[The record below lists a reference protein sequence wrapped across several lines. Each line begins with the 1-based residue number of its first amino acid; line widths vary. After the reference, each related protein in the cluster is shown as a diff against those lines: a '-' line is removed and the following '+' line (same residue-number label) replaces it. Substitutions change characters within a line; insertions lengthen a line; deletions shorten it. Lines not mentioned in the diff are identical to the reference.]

1 MPSSPEPSPA
11 VLFDIDGT
19 LVDSNY
25 LHVHAWSRAFHEAGV
40 KAEAW
45 RIHRSIGMDGSRL
58 VGALSGNADD
68 DTDKR
73 LKDLHARFYS
83 ELSPLLRPLPGGR
96 EVLDLVASMG
106 LQVVLAT
113 SAPDDELSLLRA
125 VLDRDNVVSAVTSSA
140 DVENAKPDPGIVE
153 VALDRAGVTAER
165 AVFVGDSV
173 WDAEASVRAG
183 VPIIGLLSGGIS
195 REELTTAG
203 ALVVFNDPRDLIDHI
218 DATPIAALT

>member
-1 MPSSPEPSPA
+1 
-11 VLFDIDGT
+11 
-19 LVDSNY
+19 
-25 LHVHAWSRAFHEAGV
+25 
-40 KAEAW
+40 
-45 RIHRSIGMDGSRL
+45 
-58 VGALSGNADD
+58 
-68 DTDKR
+68 
-73 LKDLHARFYS
+73 
-83 ELSPLLRPLPGGR
+83 
-96 EVLDLVASMG
+96 MG

-125 VLDRDNVVSAVTSSA
+125 VLDRDDVVSAVTSSA

-153 VALDRAGVTAER
+153 VALDRAGVGAER

-195 REELTTAG
+195 REELTSAG
-203 ALVVFNDPRDLIDHI
+203 ALVVFKDPRDLIDHM